1 VSGERTG
8 DGAQGEALTQG
19 EEPAQRPDG
28 PRPGR
33 RSGAPGA
40 WDGRFPGFD
49 VAAQA
54 RHWDPVTAGVVL
66 SRLRVPQEL
75 SFFTLD
81 EEATATALCDHL
93 LGQAGDTP
101 GRIPVVVL
109 IDARLAKG
117 ETDGWRYA
125 DMPEDAQAWRDTLH
139 YLDEEAQAKFGA
151 GFAECE
157 PDDQRALIQAVQDA
171 GSNEWHGRNATR
183 VWSLWTRYACTAFY
197 SHPKVWDEIGF
208 SGPAYPRGYKNLGV
222 DSREP
227 FEVPDHHSG
236 DDPVREGF

>member
-1 VSGERTG
+1 MT
-8 DGAQGEALTQG
+8 GEA
-19 EEPAQRPDG
+19 EEQRG
-28 PRPGR
+28 SPGR
-33 RSGAPGA
+33 

-49 VAAQA
+49 AAGQA

-66 SRLRVPQEL
+66 SRLRIRHEL
-75 SFFTLD
+75 GFFTPD
-81 EEATATALCDHL
+81 EEATATALCDQL
-93 LGQAGDTP
+93 LGQAGDAP
-101 GRIPVVVL
+101 DRIPVVVL

-125 DMPEDAQAWRDTLH
+125 DLPEDAQAWRDTLR
-139 YLDEEAQAKFGA
+139 YLDEDAQSKYGSP
-151 GFAECE
+151 FARCAAE
-157 PDDQRALIQAVQDA
+157 DQRTLIQAVQNSA
-171 GSNEWHGRNATR
+171 GLGGGSNDWHGLNAVR

-197 SHPKVWDEIGF
+197 SHPTVWDEIGF

-227 FEVPDHHSG
+227 FEVPDHHPG

>member
-1 VSGERTG
+1 VSRE
-8 DGAQGEALTQG
+8 QGS
-19 EEPAQRPDG
+19 
-28 PRPGR
+28 PGR
-33 RSGAPGA
+33 
-40 WDGRFPGFD
+40 WDDRFPGFD

-54 RHWDPVTAGVVL
+54 RHWDRVTTGVVL

-75 SFFTLD
+75 GFFTPG

-93 LGQAGDTP
+93 LGQGGDTP

-125 DMPEDAQAWRDTLH
+125 GMPEDGQAWRDTLH
-139 YLDEEAQAKFGA
+139 YLDEDAQAKYGSPFGECA
-151 GFAECE
+151 AE
-157 PDDQRALIQAVQDA
+157 DQRTLIQAIQDA
-171 GSNEWHGRNATR
+171 GSHDWHDLNAAH

-227 FEVPDHHSG
+227 FEVADHHPG